1 MRVHHRRDRVF
12 ILIAAHTP
20 THRLDVDAATHSQL
34 HHTVPVVVLQ
44 NQRLDVRVD
53 LRERRVVVRRA
64 QVVAEVNRAARVL
77 GENLLFG
84 EVDVVLAGDHEID
97 VDVAETAAGAQLVVE
112 RLVLAAEI
120 AGKS

>member
-1 MRVHHRRDRVF
+1 M
-12 ILIAAHTP
+12 
-20 THRLDVDAATHSQL
+20 
-34 HHTVPVVVLQ
+34 VLE

-53 LRERRVVVRRA
+53 LRQRRVVVRRA
-64 QVVAEVNRAARVL
+64 QVVAEVNRTARVL

-120 AGKS
+120 AWKS